1 MTTRSYVRRYSD
13 LITFQTFEE
22 RFNYLQLHGKVGE
35 DTFGFERYLNQTFY
49 RSERWKRIR
58 REVILRD
65 NACDLG
71 MDDRPILGLN
81 EADRRYNF
89 VVIHHMNP
97 ITKDDVIE
105 MSPFLV
111 DPQYLICCTDRTHR
125 AIHYGNEENLIRDP
139 IIRRPND
146 TKLW

>member
-1 MTTRSYVRRYSD
+1 MTKRNYVRRYSD
-13 LITFQTFEE
+13 LITFSTFEE
-22 RFNYLQLHGKVGE
+22 RYDYLRLFGKVGE

-49 RSERWKRIR
+49 RSDKWKEIR

-71 MDDRPILGLN
+71 MADRPILGLS
-81 EADRRYNF
+81 ELDRRYNF

-97 ITKDDVIE
+97 ITKDDIIE

-125 AIHYGNEENLIRDP
+125 AIHYGNEELLIKDP
-139 IIRRPND
+139 VVRYPND
-146 TKLW
+146 TTLW

>member
-1 MTTRSYVRRYSD
+1 MTKRNYVRRYSD
-13 LITFQTFEE
+13 LITFPTFEE
-22 RFNYLQLHGKVGE
+22 RYDYLRLFGKVGE

-49 RSERWKRIR
+49 RSDKWKEIR

-71 MDDRPILGLN
+71 MADRPILGLS
-81 EADRRYNF
+81 ELDRRYNF

-97 ITKDDVIE
+97 ITKDDIIE

-125 AIHYGNEENLIRDP
+125 AIHYGNEELLIKDP
-139 IIRRPND
+139 VIRYPND
-146 TKLW
+146 TTLW

>member
-1 MTTRSYVRRYSD
+1 MMTRSYVRRYSD

-49 RSERWKRIR
+49 RSEQWKRIR

-81 EADRRYNF
+81 ESDRRYNF

-97 ITKDDVIE
+97 ITKDDIIK

-125 AIHYGNEENLIRDP
+125 AIHYGNEDNLIRDP